1 MSHLDGHTVIPV
13 EPVNHS
19 QKELPPTMLI
29 TLEHASIGHPITRSG
44 VSLFPVFIRQTG
56 QVITTGPSVGV
67 QITERPDAEVP
78 TLQVHNP
85 TPNPVLLVEGETVT
99 GGRQSRTLNVSVLV
113 PAGATIDIPVSC
125 VEQGR
130 WSGGHEFGRGRM
142 MASRRVRRAKEEGV
156 LNSIRHSGTKF
167 SDQSEVWHVISSELE
182 RKSLHNPTG
191 SFIEADNM
199 FDRDDAIGAAADELI
214 GMGPRPGQ
222 CGVVIS
228 HGRRVV
234 AADVF
239 ANADMFACQWEAVV
253 RAALFDAPD
262 EARGTPSATKA
273 LQFLRR
279 FADSKADLAPGVGL
293 GREHH
298 VSAKRVVGQAL
309 VWDDVL
315 VHASV
320 FAVAA

>member
-1 MSHLDGHTVIPV
+1 MLNIL
-13 EPVNHS
+13 
-19 QKELPPTMLI
+19 EL
-29 TLEHASIGHPITRSG
+29 ASVGHPVTRMG
-44 VSLFPVFIRQTG
+44 VSLFPVYIRQHG

-67 QITERPDAEVP
+67 HITERPDAEVP
-78 TLQVHNP
+78 TLQVFNP
-85 TPNPVLLVEGETVT
+85 THNPVLLVEGETVT

-130 WSGGHEFGRGRM
+130 WSGGREFGRGRM
-142 MASRRVRRAKEEGV
+142 LASRRVRRAKEEGV

-167 SDQSEVWHVISSELE
+167 SDQGEVWHVINNELQ
-182 RKSLHNPTG
+182 RSALLNPT
-191 SFIEADNM
+191 SSLIEADSM
-199 FDRDDAIGAAADELI
+199 FDRDDAIGAAAGELI
-214 GMGPRPGQ
+214 GMGPLPGQ
-222 CGVVIS
+222 CGVIVS

-239 ANADMFACQWEAVV
+239 ANADMFACQWEAIV
-253 RAALFDAPD
+253 RSALFDAPD
-262 EARGTPSATKA
+262 EVRGTPSATKA

-279 FADSKADLAPGVGL
+279 FADGKSELAPGVGL

-298 VSAKRVVGQAL
+298 VSGKRVVGQAL

-315 VHASV
+315 VHASA
-320 FAVAA
+320 FTVAA